1 MFSVPDALA
10 SLLLDLSPARRD
22 PAS

>member
-1 MFSVPDALA
+1 MFSVPDDLA
-10 SLLLDLSPARRD
+10 SQLLDLSPARRD